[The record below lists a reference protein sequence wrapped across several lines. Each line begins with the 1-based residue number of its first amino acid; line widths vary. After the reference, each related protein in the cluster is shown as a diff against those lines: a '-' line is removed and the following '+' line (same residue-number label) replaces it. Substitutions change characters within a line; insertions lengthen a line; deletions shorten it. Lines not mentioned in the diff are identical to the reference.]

1 MYENLIPTNV
11 LASATSFFHAE
22 PFFFEGY
29 VDVRFRDINM
39 IAEKIGCCG
48 IATMP
53 SGDEIT
59 FMSYAVPNYPLDGE
73 FIRNK
78 ITTSIKKGKKKVPY
92 DIDLNLIHSSI
103 KLKHKNTYRNNMTFL
118 FNENEL
124 HSITLNQ
131 SVVPNGSDEVNYL
144 LYSSELQNKYP
155 LDESNMRYFYVFH
168 YLMEHTGLKG
178 MLTAESYFEQF
189 EEFMEHYH
197 SDLDLLKMH
206 EI

>member
-1 MYENLIPTNV
+1 MNENVIPSHV
-11 LASATSFFHAE
+11 LASAESFFHAE

-29 VDVRFRDINM
+29 VNVRFRPINM

-53 SGDEIT
+53 SDEEII
-59 FMSYAVPNYPLDGE
+59 FMSYGVPNYPLEGE
-73 FIRNK
+73 FVRNRV
-78 ITTSIKKGKKKVPY
+78 TTPIKKGKKKVPY
-92 DIDLNLIHSSI
+92 DIDLNLIHISI

-144 LYSSELQNKYP
+144 LYSSELQAKYQ
-155 LDESNMRYFYVFH
+155 LKQNNMRDFYVFH
-168 YLMEHTGLKG
+168 YLMNNSGLKS
-178 MLTAESYFEQF
+178 MLTAASYLEQF
-189 EEFMEHYH
+189 EEFMQYYH
-197 SDLDLLKMH
+197 SNLDLLKMH
-206 EI
+206 DI

>member
-1 MYENLIPTNV
+1 MNENLIPPNV
-11 LASATSFFHAE
+11 LASAKSFFHAE

-53 SGDEIT
+53 SGDEII

-73 FIRNK
+73 FVRNR
-78 ITTSIKKGKKKVPY
+78 ITTPIKQGKKKVPY

-118 FNENEL
+118 FDENEL

-131 SVVPNGSDEVNYL
+131 SVLPNGSDEVNYL
-144 LYSSELQNKYP
+144 LYSAELQEKYS
-155 LDESNMRYFYVFH
+155 LDESNMGAFYVFH
-168 YLMEHTGLKG
+168 YLMQNSGLKN
-178 MLTAESYFEQF
+178 MLSADSYFEQF
-189 EEFMEHYH
+189 KEFMQDYH
-197 SDLDLLKMH
+197 SNLDLLKMH
-206 EI
+206 DI